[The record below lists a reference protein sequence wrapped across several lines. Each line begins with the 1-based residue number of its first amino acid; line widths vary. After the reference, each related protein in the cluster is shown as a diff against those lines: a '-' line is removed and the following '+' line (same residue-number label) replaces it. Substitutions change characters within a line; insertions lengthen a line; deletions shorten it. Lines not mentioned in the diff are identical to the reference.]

1 MKKATLISVTLIM
14 TVFIT
19 CHFQVFKLFQNS
31 QKANF
36 RAYVS
41 QNLNQL
47 EQINISPFQL
57 FSDSKNMEWL
67 DENKEIMIN
76 GILYDIISIKNSG
89 KTVSLFVINDTKE
102 KALME
107 NYSKV
112 VNSKETNSN
121 SSKSNI
127 LKSFLSLKFIQGS
140 NYEFNL
146 SSSSL
151 INKHYTPYTVFLS
164 DVFISQETPPPN
176 KFS

>member
-1 MKKATLISVTLIM
+1 M

-36 RAYVS
+36 RAYVA
-41 QNLNQL
+41 QNLSQL
-47 EQINISPFQL
+47 EQISISPFQL
-57 FSDSKNMEWL
+57 FSDSKDMEWL
-67 DENKEIMIN
+67 DENKEIMVN

-102 KALME
+102 KALMD

-112 VNSKETNSN
+112 VNSNETNSN

-127 LKSFLSLKFIQGS
+127 VKNFLSLKFIQS
-140 NYEFNL
+140 PSYEFNI
-146 SSSSL
+146 SSSNL
-151 INKHYTPYTVFLS
+151 TNKHFTTYTVSLS
-164 DVFISQETPPPN
+164 DVFMSQETPPPN
-176 KFS
+176 NFS